1 MRAGLTG
8 AGRAR
13 VLDYV
18 AAVTVTAGGRARPL
32 GGVALPNRRL
42 VLRWLRRQALRLA
55 DGHGRSLPPAAP
67 WLGARDVRPVAFHGC
82 DAPEAL
88 RAWAD
93 DHGRQDH
100 ALSALESGR
109 PALLTVVD
117 PFVGLRVTLGAWP
130 VDLWGWTAAAS
141 AIHLSPRR
149 TEGA

>member
-1 MRAGLTG
+1 MR

-18 AAVTVTAGGRARPL
+18 AAVTVTTGGRTLPL

-55 DGHGRSLPPAAP
+55 DAHGRSLPPPAP
-67 WLGARDVRPVAFHGC
+67 WLGVRDVRPVAFHGS
-82 DAPEAL
+82 DAPAVL

-93 DHGRQDH
+93 DHGSQDH
-100 ALSALESGR
+100 ALNALESGF

-117 PFVGLRVTLGAWP
+117 PSVGLRVTLGAWP

-141 AIHLSPRR
+141 ADHPSPRHLR